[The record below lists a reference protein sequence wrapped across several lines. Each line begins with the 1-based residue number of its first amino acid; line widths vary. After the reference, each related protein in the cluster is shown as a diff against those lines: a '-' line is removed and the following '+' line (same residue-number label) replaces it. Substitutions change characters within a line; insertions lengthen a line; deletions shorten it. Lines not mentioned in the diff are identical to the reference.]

1 MNIVWYS
8 EVKWNYLRTRKQ
20 NLLTHFPLNDRI
32 LFFQPFSFVKRN
44 YFFPRKE
51 GDIYYLTL
59 PTYRKSSYKFIDTL
73 MSFHI
78 FRKIFYKFVKWY
90 ANAWIIILLK
100 KRPDCI
106 CISNIYY
113 LPLINNI
120 KSPVIWDFNDH
131 PGQFGEIPIWANQE
145 FTEFLIDKNNTI
157 ISSSIGITNY
167 LKNKYERSAYT
178 IPNGVDLAKFDKK
191 ISKNDLNQKPVI
203 GYVGIIS
210 SWFFDFE
217 LVKQV
222 ATHLS
227 LYEIHLYGPCVSDV
241 KEQLDEILR
250 ISNISYFGEKPYDM
264 LPKVMETFTVGIIP
278 LYSIPEVWRLAS
290 GKFLQYLGIGI
301 PVVSVWMDQYS
312 KIKNNVFLAK
322 THSEF
327 IDSLEKAL
335 KHSFIPMAD
344 ELKGY
349 DWRYLS
355 IEFRNELE
363 AAIESFS

>member
-32 LFFQPFSFVKRN
+32 LFFQPFSFVKEN
-44 YFFPRKE
+44 FFFPRKE
-51 GDIYYLTL
+51 GNTYYLTL
-59 PTYRKSSYKFIDTL
+59 PTYRKSHYNIFDTL
-73 MSFHI
+73 MSSHI
-78 FRKIFYKFVKWY
+78 FRKIFYQFVKWY
-90 ANAWIIILLK
+90 ANVWIIILLK

-106 CISNIYY
+106 CISNIFYM
-113 LPLINNI
+113 PLINNV
-120 KSPVIWDFNDH
+120 KLPVIWDFNDH
-131 PGQFGEIPIWANQE
+131 PGQFDKIATWADQE
-145 FTEFLIDKNNTI
+145 FTKFLIDKNSTI

-167 LKNKYERSAYT
+167 LNNKYERSAYT
-178 IPNGVDLAKFDKK
+178 IPNGVDLAKFHKK
-191 ISKNDLNQKPVI
+191 ISKNNLNQKPVI

-217 LVKQV
+217 LVKKV
-222 ATHLS
+222 AIHFS
-227 LYEIHLYGPCVSDV
+227 SYEIHLYGPCVSNV
-241 KEQLDEILR
+241 KEQLDEMLQ
-250 ISNISYFGEKPYDM
+250 ISNISYFGEQPYDM
-264 LPKVMETFTVGIIP
+264 LPKVMETFRVGIIP

-290 GKFLQYLGIGI
+290 GKLLQYLGVGI

-327 IDSLEKAL
+327 IGSLEKAL

-344 ELKGY
+344 ELNMY

-363 AAIESFS
+363 EAIESFN